1 MTKLE
6 LNDKLADLYGINSKK
21 SFWRLDPDVGK
32 SFHTITLLIDDS
44 ARMFDLMI
52 EHDIFLDFFW
62 LNFGE
67 VKPKYYTA
75 RQKGVFRSVD
85 MIFLKDHETQQ
96 AAARF
101 AIAMALVKLA
111 TPTTYKGREAEALL
125 CMTQQRDDLL
135 REIGRAHV

>member
-6 LNDKLADLYGINSKK
+6 LNENLALLYGINSKK

-44 ARMFDLMI
+44 ARMFELMI
-52 EHDIFLDFFW
+52 EHKVQI
-62 LNFGE
+62 LNTKLWFQAKVE
-67 VKPKYYTA
+67 LPTIILSQEWILHKEH
-75 RQKGVFRSVD
+75 F
-85 MIFLKDHETQQ
+85 KDHETQQ

-111 TPTTYKGREAEALL
+111 ESKS
-125 CMTQQRDDLL
+125 
-135 REIGRAHV
+135 

>member
-1 MTKLE
+1 MTKQE
-6 LNDKLADLYGINSKK
+6 LNEKLIDLYGLKHLFQTFAGFDENRNI
-21 SFWRLDPDVGK
+21 LYGYMQ
-32 SFHTITLLIDDS
+32 IIDDS

-62 LNFGE
+62 DNINE

-85 MIFLKDHETQQ
+85 MIFLKDHETPQ
-96 AAARF
+96 AAARY

-111 TPTTYKGREAEALL
+111 ESKS
-125 CMTQQRDDLL
+125 
-135 REIGRAHV
+135 